1 MTQPATILY
10 IEDDDAGRLMI
21 QRALT
26 YAGYRVVVASGGL
39 QGLDLA
45 RTHRPDL
52 ILTNIDLPDL
62 SEDEIMARLR
72 DEAGLVAVPVVAL
85 IAAERAS
92 DRERVAQAGMTGT
105 IDKPVDV
112 ATLTKKIE
120 DYLSGHRDPSSPG
133 ALAPVRAAVN
143 REIVQ
148 QLETNVRELEATNRD
163 LLRLDQIKHDFIQLT
178 AHELRTPL
186 TTVYGYN
193 RLVQTS
199 PAIQEMIERDPQVKA
214 VLAGLSESIERL
226 NGVIS
231 EIITI
236 SRIASGRVELK
247 LGPTN
252 LHDVIKRVI
261 DGYAQ
266 VIEQRS
272 LILHYDLDEW
282 PSQFFADS
290 SLLELAY
297 SNLLSNAIKYTPDG
311 GAITLRA
318 LVGDGWVQTRVMD
331 TGIGIDT
338 DQQQLIFDHFY
349 TAGDT
354 QLHSTSKTAF
364 RGGGLG
370 LGLAIAR
377 GVVEAH
383 GGRIWVES
391 EGCDEERMPGS
402 TFTIEIPLK
411 TQVPN
416 AYFRRAGGVSRPTG
430 TAQ

>member
-26 YAGYRVVVASGGL
+26 YAGYRVVAASQSMHGL
-39 QGLDLA
+39 ELA

-52 ILTNIDLPDL
+52 VLIDIDLPDM
-62 SEDEIMARLR
+62 SEAELMMRLR
-72 DEAGLVAVPVVAL
+72 AEPGMAAVPVVAL
-85 IAAERAS
+85 IAADRAS
-92 DRERVAQAGMTGT
+92 EHDRAARAGMTGT

-112 ATLTKKIE
+112 ATLTKKLE
-120 DYLSGHRDPSSPG
+120 DYLTGHHEPPDPS

-148 QLETNVRELEATNRD
+148 QLESNVRELEAINRD
-163 LLRLDQIKHDFIQLT
+163 LLRLDQIKDDFIQLT

-199 PAIQEMIERDPQVKA
+199 PAIQEMMARSPEVQA
-214 VLAGLSESIERL
+214 VLSGLSESIERL

-247 LGPTN
+247 MGPTN
-252 LHDVIKRVI
+252 LHEVLKRVI

-272 LILHYDLDEW
+272 LTLYYDLDEW

-311 GAITLRA
+311 GAITLQA
-318 LVGDGWVQTRVMD
+318 TVSDGWVVTRIMD
-331 TGIGIDT
+331 TGIGIDP

-370 LGLAIAR
+370 LGLAISR

-391 EGCDEERMPGS
+391 EGCDEERLPGS

-411 TQVPN
+411 TQIPN
-416 AYFRRAGGVSRPTG
+416 IHMRRSHGASQRPGSR
-430 TAQ
+430 